1 MEERDDATRPVV
13 VMDESGA
20 VTDIASMN
28 RKCYTKST
36 ERGELWSLNEATG
49 RVLPYREGL
58 RLVSLEDR
66 GRWFA
71 AVVAAGSPAL
81 SGGPTPAGGPAPA
94 AQPGGQAGG
103 EAAAKTQ
110 AAEQEVRSGAEV
122 LGRLWALIAQRKLER
137 PTGSYTTYL
146 FDSGEEKI
154 RKKTGE
160 EAVELI
166 LARKRPEIISESA
179 DLVYHLLVLLCQLDI
194 PFDEVLGELGRRE

>member
-36 ERGELWSLNEATG
+36 ERGELWSLNEETG
-49 RVLPYREGL
+49 RVLPYGEGL
-58 RLVSLEDR
+58 RLISLEDR

-71 AVVAAGSPAL
+71 AVVAGNSSVAPDARPA
-81 SGGPTPAGGPAPA
+81 
-94 AQPGGQAGG
+94 GQAGG
-103 EAAAKTQ
+103 EAPVKAQ
-110 AAEQEVRSGAEV
+110 AAGQEGGSATEV
-122 LGRLWALIAQRKLER
+122 LGRLSALIAQRKLER
-137 PTGSYTTYL
+137 PAGSYTTYL

-179 DLVYHLLVLLCQLDI
+179 DLVYHMLVLLCQLDI
-194 PFDEVLGELGRRE
+194 PFDEVLGELARRE